1 MERLNLLKNQI
12 SPSLTAEK
20 KGTLKG
26 KKKESATGL
35 MPYYVTVN
43 KKCPEMT
50 PREGY
55 SLKGKV
61 AVITGGNRGIGFS
74 TAEHLAMEGCNIVI
88 GAKTVV
94 SGPKTVETIYWA
106 RDELMSKYGVKVLA
120 VKCDA

>member
-1 MERLNLLKNQI
+1 MERLNILMRHVQA
-12 SPSLTAEK
+12 SLTAEQ
-20 KGTLKG
+20 KGSKKG

-35 MPYYVTVN
+35 MPFYVTVN

-50 PREGY
+50 PKEGY
-55 SLKGKV
+55 TLKGKV
-61 AVITGGNRGIGFS
+61 AVITGGNRGIGYS

-106 RDELMSKYGVKVLA
+106 RDEL
-120 VKCDA
+120 

>member
-1 MERLNLLKNQI
+1 MERLNILKKHI
-12 SPSLTAEK
+12 EASVTAEK
-20 KGTLKG
+20 KENKKG

-35 MPYYVTVN
+35 MPFYVTVN

-50 PREGY
+50 PKEGY
-55 SLKGKV
+55 TLKGKV

-106 RDELMSKYGVKVLA
+106 RDELQS
-120 VKCDA
+120 